1 MVFGSIVGGI
11 KRITKTV
18 TRAVSSIPVIGKP
31 LVGIGQAAFGVIAPF
46 ADILTLGMLG
56 LTPKPKTPDFGLN
69 FGSFGSLAQS
79 RLVSIKQAIMTRQII
94 YGKRRIAGNLLYAE
108 TTGTKNKYL
117 HLIYA
122 VAGHEIDSF
131 VSFKINEDDVTLDG
145 DGFVNESKYKS
156 GSTKLI
162 RIKTHLGAD
171 DQSADSDLVSES
183 NSLWTSEHKLDGI
196 AYYYVRLE
204 FNQTAFPNGIPAI
217 TTIVQGKKVFD
228 PRTSTTA
235 FSSNPALCVRDFLTN
250 SRYGLSAKTTEINDT
265 SFSSAANTCEQDVTL
280 ATPISKTF
288 NASSDVST
296 DNNTI
301 TILGHELETSY
312 AVTYSNEGGTD
323 LGGLSNSTVYF
334 VIRVDNDT
342 IKLATSSSNAT
353 SGTAINITA
362 GSSETQA
369 LKRLVEKRYE
379 CHGILDTGFTPAK
392 ALTQLTSS
400 CVGFVYYSGGKWSI
414 KAGEYLSPSIT
425 LDEDDLAG
433 PINVSTRNSRRDSFN
448 AIKGIF
454 SDPNENY
461 QPVDF
466 PPITSSVFETEDNS
480 EQILRDIELP
490 FTTSS
495 SMAQRI
501 AKILLFRN
509 REQMTITISVKLTG
523 FNVEVGDTVQITN
536 SRFGFSS
543 KTFEVLS
550 WSVESASN
558 GAMLCNLVLKE
569 IQSAVFD
576 WNAEE
581 QDIISN
587 NTTLPNVFDV
597 SPPGISASDELRA
610 FNQEA
615 VSVLIVDVSSSDSF
629 VTDFE
634 VEAKQSTASEYVSLG
649 KSSTNRYELVNVE
662 DGVTY
667 DVRARAVT
675 TLGSKSEVSTTSH
688 QVVGKTA
695 PPSDVTNFSVNVID
709 DVAHLTWTP
718 VSDLDLSH
726 YKIRHTTE
734 RTSPRYVAA
743 QTVVDKV
750 ARPAQSV
757 TVPAMTG
764 TYFCKAVDKLGN
776 LSENPASTQVLIGDT
791 IFNQVNTVETITE
804 NPSFSGVVNGVVA
817 TTDNTLIL
825 DTSIN
830 FDSATGNFDDATG
843 NFDGGGGNVN
853 ASGTY
858 DFASKTD
865 LGAKFRT
872 RINYTLT
879 VDRVEY
885 VSAFD
890 DVSGLFD
897 DREGNFDGDVNAF
910 DTTDVEMQIS
920 TTDDDPNGASPTFTA
935 FRPFIAGEYEG
946 RGFKYRIVLTT
957 SDSQA
962 SPTVSAL
969 AVKVEM
975 IDRRLAEGDIAS
987 GTDSGGKVVTYANAF
1002 KVLESLQV
1010 TGQNLNSGDT
1020 YVITSKSATGF
1031 TIKFLDSGSSVV
1043 NRTFDYV
1050 ATGYGIQLS

>member
-1 MVFGSIVGGI
+1 MSQVGSAF
-11 KRITKTV
+11 KRIGGTV
-18 TRAVSSIPVIGKP
+18 SRAISNVPVIGPTVSSIGS
-31 LVGIGQAAFGVIAPF
+31 AAFGVVAGGIDA
-46 ADILTLGMLG
+46 LTGGIFG
-56 LTPKPKTPDFGLN
+56 LTPQQKLPDLSLN
-69 FGSFGSLAQS
+69 FSSFGSTAQG
-79 RLVSIKQAIMTRQII
+79 RLVAVKQAIMTRQVI
-94 YGKRRIAGNLLYAE
+94 YGTRRIAGNLIYAE
-108 TTGTKNKYL
+108 TTGSTNTFL

-131 VSFKINEDDVTLDG
+131 VSFKINEDDVTLDT
-145 DGFVNESKYKS
+145 DGFVQESKYIS
-156 GSTKLI
+156 GSEKMV
-162 RIKTHLGAD
+162 RIKYHTGTD
-171 DQSADSDLVSES
+171 TQTADSDLVSES
-183 NSLWTSEHKLDGI
+183 NNLWTNEHKLSGI
-196 AYYYVRLE
+196 AYFYARLK
-204 FNQTAFPNGIPAI
+204 FDSTVFPNGIPNI
-217 TTIVQGKKVFD
+217 TTIVRGKKVFD
-228 PRTSTTA
+228 PRTSTTTY
-235 FSSNPALCVRDFLTN
+235 SSNSALCVRDYLLN
-250 SRYGLSAKTTEINDT
+250 SRFGLNANSSEINDT
-265 SFSSAANTCEQDVTL
+265 SFSAGANSCDEDVTL

-288 NASSDVST
+288 NASTDVSSS
-296 DNNTI
+296 NETI
-301 TILGHELETSY
+301 TILGHELETGY
-312 AVTYSNEGGTD
+312 AVTYSNEGGTNIS
-323 LGGLSNSTVYF
+323 GLSNSTVYY

-353 SGTAINITA
+353 SGTAINITV

-379 CHGILDTGFTPAK
+379 CHGILDTGQTPGK
-392 ALTQLTSS
+392 ILTQMTSS
-400 CVGFVYYSGGKWSI
+400 CIGLVYYSGGKWSI
-414 KAGEYLSPSIT
+414 KVGEYISPTIT

-433 PINVSTRNSRRDSFN
+433 PITLGTRNSRRDSFN
-448 AIKGIF
+448 AVKGIF
-454 SDPNENY
+454 SNPNENY
-461 QPVDF
+461 QPTDF
-466 PPITSSVFETEDNS
+466 PSITSSTFEVEDNN
-480 EQILRDIELP
+480 ERIFRDIELA
-490 FTTSS
+490 FTTSP

-501 AKILLFRN
+501 AKIVLFRN
-509 REQMTITISVKLTG
+509 RQQMTMTVPVKLTG
-523 FNVEVGDTVQITN
+523 FNVEVGDTIQITN
-536 SRFGFSS
+536 SRFGFSA
-543 KTFEVLS
+543 KTFEVAN
-550 WSVESASN
+550 WHFESGSD
-558 GAMLCNLVLKE
+558 GILIIKLVLKE
-569 IQSAVFD
+569 ISSAVYD
-576 WNAEE
+576 WSAEE
-581 QDIISN
+581 SDIISN
-587 NTTLPNVFDV
+587 NTTLPDIFDV
-597 SPPGISASDELRA
+597 SPPGITASDELRA

-615 VSVLIVDVSSSDSF
+615 VSVLIVDVSSSDAF

-675 TLGSKSEVSTTSH
+675 TLGSKSDVSSTTH

-726 YKIRHTTE
+726 YKIRHTVE
-734 RTSPRYVAA
+734 RSNPRYVAA

-776 LSENPASTQVLIGDT
+776 LSETPASTQVLIGDT

-804 NPSFSGVVNGVVA
+804 NPSFSGAKSNVVA

-825 DTSIN
+825 DTSTN
-830 FDSATGNFDDATG
+830 FDSVAGNFDDATG
-843 NFDGGGGNVN
+843 NFDGGGGNV
-853 ASGTY
+853 SSQGTY
-858 DFASKTD
+858 DFATKTD

-872 RINYTLT
+872 RVNYTLT

-885 VSAFD
+885 VTSFD
-890 DVSGLFD
+890 DATGNFD

-910 DTTDVEMQIS
+910 DTTDVEMQIA
-920 TTDDDPNGASPTFTA
+920 TTDDDPASGSASFTT

-987 GTDSGGKVVTYANAF
+987 GTDSGGKVVSYSNAF

-1020 YVITSKSATGF
+1020 YVISNKSATGF

>member
-1 MVFGSIVGGI
+1 MSV
-11 KRITKTV
+11 ITKPFRRAARAV
-18 TRAVSSIPVIGKP
+18 SRAISHVPVIGPAVSSIGT
-31 LVGIGQAAFGVIAPF
+31 AAFGVIASGID
-46 ADILTLGMLG
+46 ALTGGIFG
-56 LTPKPKTPDFGLN
+56 LTPQQKLPDLSLN
-69 FGSFGSLAQS
+69 FSSFGSTAQG
-79 RLVSIKQAIMTRQII
+79 RLVSVKQAIMTRQVI
-94 YGKRRIAGNLLYAE
+94 YGTRRIAGNLIYAE
-108 TTGTKNKYL
+108 TTGTTNTFL
-117 HLIYA
+117 HLVYA
-122 VAGHEIDSF
+122 IAGHEIDSF
-131 VSFKINEDDVTLDG
+131 VSFKINEDNVTLDG
-145 DGFVNESKYKS
+145 DGFVQETKYKS
-156 GSTKLI
+156 GSTKMV
-162 RIKTHLGAD
+162 RIKYHTGAD
-171 DQSADSDLVSES
+171 DQVADSDLVSES
-183 NSLWTSEHKLDGI
+183 NNLWTDEHKLSGI
-196 AYYYVRLE
+196 AYFYVRLQ
-204 FNQTAFPNGIPAI
+204 FSNDVFPNGIPNI
-217 TTIVQGKKVFD
+217 TTIVRGKKVFD

-235 FSSNPALCVRDFLTN
+235 YSSNSALCIRDYLVNGRFGLN
-250 SRYGLSAKTTEINDT
+250 SNSSEINDT
-265 SFSSAANTCEQDVTL
+265 SFTAGANSCEEDVTL

-288 NASSDVST
+288 NALDDVSSA
-296 DNNTI
+296 NETI
-301 TILGHELETSY
+301 TILGHELETGY

-323 LGGLSNSTVYF
+323 LGGLSNDTVYYA
-334 VIRVDNDT
+334 IRVDNDT
-342 IKLATSSSNAT
+342 IKLATSEGNAT
-353 SGTAINITA
+353 AGTAINITA

-379 CHGILDTGFTPAK
+379 CHGILDTGQTPAK
-392 ALTQLTSS
+392 ILTQMTSS
-400 CVGFVYYSGGKWSI
+400 CIGLVYYSGGKWSI
-414 KAGEYLSPSIT
+414 KVGEYYTPTVT

-433 PINVSTRNSRRDSFN
+433 PITLGTRNSRRDSFN
-448 AIKGIF
+448 AVKGIF

-461 QPVDF
+461 QPTDF
-466 PPITSSVFETEDNS
+466 PSITSTVFETEDNG
-480 EQILRDIELP
+480 ERIFRDIELA
-490 FTTSS
+490 FTTSP

-501 AKILLFRN
+501 AKIVLFRN
-509 REQMTITISVKLTG
+509 REQMTLTVPVKLTG
-523 FNVEVGDTVQITN
+523 FNVEVGDTIQITN

-543 KTFEVLS
+543 KTFEVAN
-550 WSVESASN
+550 WHFESGSN
-558 GAMLCNLVLKE
+558 GILIIQLVLKE
-569 IQSAVFD
+569 ISSAVYD
-576 WNAEE
+576 WSAEE
-581 QDIISN
+581 SDIISG
-587 NTTLPNVFDV
+587 NTTLPSVFDV
-597 SPPGISASDELRA
+597 SPPGVSASDVLRA

-615 VSVLIVDVSSSDSF
+615 VTVLIVDVSTSDAF

-634 VEAKQSTASEYVSLG
+634 VEAKQTTATEYVSLG
-649 KSSTNRYELVNVE
+649 KSSTNRYELANVE

-667 DVRARAVT
+667 DIRARAVT
-675 TLGSKSEVSTTSH
+675 TLGSKSDYSSIQH

-695 PPSDVTNFSVNVID
+695 PPNDVTNFSVNVID

-718 VSDLDLSH
+718 VPDLDLSH

-776 LSENPASTQVLIGDT
+776 LSQNPASTQVLIGDT
-791 IFNQVNTVETITE
+791 IFNQVNTIETITE
-804 NPSFSGVVNGVVA
+804 NPAFSGAVNGVVA

-858 DFASKTD
+858 DFATKTD

-890 DVSGLFD
+890 DVAGLFD

-910 DTTDVEMQIS
+910 DTTDVEMQIA
-920 TTDDDPNGASPTFTA
+920 TTDDDPNGASPSFTA
-935 FRPFIAGEYEG
+935 FRPFLAGEYEG

-987 GTDSGGKVVTYANAF
+987 GTDSGGKVVTYSNAF

-1020 YVITSKSATGF
+1020 YVISSKSATGF

-1043 NRTFDYV
+1043 DRTFDYV

>member
-1 MVFGSIVGGI
+1 MDDIINPI
-11 KRITKTV
+11 KKAV
-18 TRAVSSIPVIGKP
+18 SSVKKAVSSIPVIGKP

-46 ADILTLGMLG
+46 ADVLTLGMLG
-56 LTPKPKTPDFGLN
+56 LTPKPKSADFGLN
-69 FGSFGSLAQS
+69 FASFGSFAS
-79 RLVSIKQAIMTRQII
+79 SKLVSIKQAIMTRQII
-94 YGKRRIAGNLLYAE
+94 YGTRRIAGSLLYAE

-117 HLIYA
+117 HLIYG
-122 VAGHEIDSF
+122 VAGHEINSF
-131 VSFKINEDDVTLDG
+131 VSFKINDDDVTLDG
-145 DGFVNESKYKS
+145 DGFVNEDKYKN
-156 GSTKLI
+156 GSNKLV
-162 RIKTHLGAD
+162 RIKTHTGAD
-171 DQSADSDLVSES
+171 GQSADSDLVSES
-183 NSLWTSEHKLDGI
+183 DSLWTSEHKLDGI

-204 FNQTAFPNGIPAI
+204 FNETAFPNGIPNF

-235 FSSNPALCVRDFLTN
+235 FSSNPALCVRDYLTN
-250 SRYGLSAKTTEINDT
+250 SRYGLGAKATEINDT
-265 SFSSAANTCEQDVTL
+265 SFNSAANTCDEDVAL
-280 ATPISKTF
+280 
-288 NASSDVST
+288 D
-296 DNNTI
+296 
-301 TILGHELETSY
+301 G
-312 AVTYSNEGGTD
+312 GGTE
-323 LGGLSNSTVYF
+323 N
-334 VIRVDNDT
+334 
-342 IKLATSSSNAT
+342 
-353 SGTAINITA
+353 
-362 GSSETQA
+362 
-369 LKRLVEKRYE
+369 RYE

-392 ALTQLTSS
+392 VLTQLTSS

-414 KAGEYLSPSIT
+414 KAGEYLTPTVT
-425 LDEDDLAG
+425 LDEDDLVG

-466 PPITSSVFETEDNS
+466 PAIESSAFETEDNS
-480 EQILRDIELP
+480 EQIFRDIELP

-509 REQMTITISVKLTG
+509 REQMTITVSVKLTG
-523 FNVEVGDTVQITN
+523 FNVEIGDTIQITN

-543 KTFEVLS
+543 KTFEVLN
-550 WSVESASN
+550 WSLESGAN
-558 GAMLCNLVLKE
+558 GVMICNMILKE
-569 IQSAVFD
+569 IQSSVFD

-581 QDIISN
+581 QAIISN

-597 SPPGISASDELRA
+597 SAPGLSVSDVLRA

-615 VSVLIVDVSSSDSF
+615 VTVLIVDVTTSDSF

-634 VEAKQSTASEYVSLG
+634 VEAKQTTDSEYISLG

-675 TLGSKSEVSTTSH
+675 TLGSKSPYTETVH

-695 PPSDVTNFSVNVID
+695 PPSNVTNFSVNVID
-709 DVAHLTWTP
+709 DVAHLSWTP
-718 VSDLDLSH
+718 VTDLDLSH

-743 QTVVDKV
+743 QTVVEKV

-757 TVPAMTG
+757 AVPAMTG

-776 LSENPASTQVLIGDT
+776 LSETPASTQVLIGDT
-791 IFNQVNTVETITE
+791 IFNQVNTVETVTE
-804 NPSFSGVVNGVVA
+804 NPSFSGAVNGVVA

-865 LGAKFRT
+865 LGAKFKT
-872 RINYTLT
+872 RVNYTLT

-885 VSAFD
+885 VTSFD
-890 DVSGLFD
+890 DASGNFD
-897 DREGNFDGDVNAF
+897 DREGPFDGDVNAF
-910 DTTDVEMQIS
+910 DTTDVVMQIA
-920 TTDDDPNGASPTFTA
+920 TTDDDPNGASPTFTD
-935 FRPFIAGEYEG
+935 FRDFIAGEYEA
-946 RGFKYRIVLTT
+946 RGFKYRIVLKT

-975 IDRRLAEGDIAS
+975 VDRRLAEGDISS
-987 GTDSGGKVVTYANAF
+987 GTSASGKVVSFSQAF
-1002 KVLESLQV
+1002 KSLESLQV

-1020 YVITSKSATGF
+1020 YAITSKSASGF
-1031 TIKFLDSGSSVV
+1031 TIKFTDSGSSVV
-1043 NRTFDYV
+1043 DRTFDYV
-1050 ATGYGIQLS
+1050 ATGYGAQST